1 MRTRIKN
8 ILSLSLPVQIL
19 LIGWASAHPAWVER
33 WYSRGVYPWISRF
46 FRALY
51 GWVPFSVGDLLYGL
65 LFVAAVVFIWKR
77 RHRIRRQFAGFLRD
91 LVAGLAVLHATF
103 YLLWGLNYFR
113 EPLSNQLDLDEAYT
127 QAELI
132 RFCEVLTATVNR
144 MQSDLVGDSL
154 TPVRVPYSKTEI
166 LNKTV
171 EGYEAL
177 AGRYPQFRYIQ
188 PSLKKSLM
196 STLLTYMGYGGYL
209 NPFTGEA
216 QVNARL
222 PEFRFP
228 VVSGHEVGHQL
239 GYSAENETNFIG
251 YLVSLNHSDPYFRYS
266 ASAYAL
272 SYCLGELERRDP
284 EARKAVARQL
294 NPGVR
299 TNYEELQTF
308 WESFQNPM
316 EPVFKAIFNR
326 YLEAN
331 RQQDGIA
338 SYNRV
343 VSLMIAYHREEAP

>member
-8 ILSLSLPVQIL
+8 ILALSLPVQIL

-33 WYSRGVYPWISRF
+33 WYSRGLYPWISRF
-46 FRALY
+46 FRTLY
-51 GWVPFSVGDLLYGL
+51 GWIPFSVGDLLYGL
-65 LFVAAVVFIWKR
+65 LLVAALVLLWKR
-77 RHRIRRQFAGFLRD
+77 RHRIRRQFLGFLRD
-91 LVAGLAVLHATF
+91 LVAGFAVIHATF

-113 EPLSNQLDLDEAYT
+113 EPLSSQLGLDEAYT

-132 RFCEVLTATVNR
+132 RFCESLTIQVNE
-144 MQSDLVGDSL
+144 MQSELAGDSL
-154 TPVRVPYSKTEI
+154 TPVHVPYSRSEI
-166 LNKTV
+166 LDKTL
-171 EGYEAL
+171 EGYMEL
-177 AGRYPQFRYIQ
+177 ANRYPQFRYVT

-228 VVSGHEVGHQL
+228 VVCGHEVGHQL

-251 YLVSLNHSDPYFRYS
+251 YLVTLNHSDPYFRYS

-272 SYCLGELERRDP
+272 SYSLGELDRRDP
-284 EARKAVARQL
+284 EARKEIARKL

-299 TNYEELQTF
+299 ANYEELQAF
-308 WESFQNPM
+308 WEAFQNPM

-343 VSLMIAYHREEAP
+343 VSLMIAFHRSAAP